1 MVSRLQF
8 QRSIFAWLENSNA
21 TPLFLD
27 VEKEKTKYQDQKPQS
42 QPKHSKLGFRRRRK
56 PLHNEESASELAS
69 FIGRFERVNSLKKT
83 TAEPWGI
90 SDVTGLLSQI
100 CKLENQDA
108 VPLLPQGIAKA
119 SGDTDDP
126 ISSLFDS
133 KTGLWKEMVI
143 GEEDSNWQENWEFDS
158 LPSNL
163 RNVVN
168 TIDEESQYIGEL
180 SVSPKSLRF
189 QASFKYAYN
198 QHRFLNSWRSIWAKP
213 MHRVPT
219 GLVSYEVEP
228 AICLTKS
235 LIRAVL
241 HSRLPTRTMLSQ
253 NF

>member
-8 QRSIFAWLENSNA
+8 QRSILAWLENSNA
-21 TPLFLD
+21 TLLFLD
-27 VEKEKTKYQDQKPQS
+27 IEEEKTKYQDQKPQS
-42 QPKHSKLGFRRRRK
+42 QPKHSKLGFRRRRQ
-56 PLHNEESASELAS
+56 PLHNEESANELAS
-69 FIGRFERVNSLKKT
+69 FIGRLERVNSHKKA

-90 SDVTGLLSQI
+90 SDVAGLLSQI
-100 CKLENQDA
+100 CKLEGQDA

-143 GEEDSNWQENWEFDS
+143 GEEDPKWQENWEFGS
-158 LPSNL
+158 LPSNP

-168 TIDEESQYIGEL
+168 TIDEETQYIGEL
-180 SVSPKSLRF
+180 SVSPESLRS
-189 QASFKYAYN
+189 QAPFRYAYN
-198 QHRFLNSWRSIWAKP
+198 QHRFLKSWRRIWVKP

-219 GLVSYEVEP
+219 GLVTYEVEP
-228 AICLTKS
+228 AICLTKA
-235 LIRAVL
+235 LIWAVL
-241 HSRLPTRTMLSQ
+241 HSRLPTRAMLSQ